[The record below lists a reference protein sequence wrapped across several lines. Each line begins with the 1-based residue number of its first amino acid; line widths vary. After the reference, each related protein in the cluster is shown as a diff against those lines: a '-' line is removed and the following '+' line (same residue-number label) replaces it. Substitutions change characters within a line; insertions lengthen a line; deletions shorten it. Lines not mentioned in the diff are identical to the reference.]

1 MPLVIWKDYLII
13 GSPEIGHYHKQLIEQ
28 LNTLVNPMLANC
40 GKEEIKGIVD
50 FLDLYTAQ
58 KFEFEDFFSQR
69 YKCPVASNNAA
80 AHTKFIKALS
90 EVKQEL
96 QIKGWILS
104 SVIKLNEQ
112 LLDWFVNHIKKFVRE
127 LNSYMSKP

>member
-1 MPLVIWKDYLII
+1 MPLVIWKDCLII
-13 GSPEIGHYHKQLIEQ
+13 VIPKIGHHHKQLIEQ
-28 LNTLVNPMLANC
+28 LNTLVNAMLANR

-50 FLDLYTAQ
+50 FLDLYIAQ
-58 KFEFEDFFSQR
+58 KLEFEEFFRQR

-96 QIKGWILS
+96 KIKGSSLS
-104 SVIKLNEQ
+104 LVIKLNEQ
-112 LLDWFVNHIKKFVRE
+112 LL
-127 LNSYMSKP
+127 